1 MRANEI
7 LAESAE
13 QLDEAPVG
21 AFSRLFTNIGAKMG
35 LSGQQIQKQFNDEM
49 IQIRKE
55 LGPLMRQ
62 ADGVNADD
70 FVDFMESKGLGS
82 AARDAIS
89 KVIKGRGKN
98 ARTRQLDA
106 KTIDGL
112 IKNTIS
118 RAYLKQGGGRFS
130 RYGSE
135 EDNAGEFKSSR
146 ANQAPEFKSSSA
158 NKAPDFKSSRSGSQ
172 SGQSEKEKKMK
183 EFIDFFRAMSPEE
196 KEQFRKMRN
205 S

>member
-7 LAESAE
+7 LVESAE

-21 AFSRLFTNIGAKMG
+21 ALSRLFTNIGAKMG

-49 IQIRKE
+49 MQIRKE
-55 LGPLMRQ
+55 IGPLMRQ
-62 ADGVNADD
+62 ADGVNADE
-70 FVDFMESKGLGS
+70 FYDFMNSKGLGS

-89 KVIKGRGKN
+89 KVIRGRGKN
-98 ARTRQLDA
+98 VRTRQLDPT
-106 KTIDGL
+106 TIDEL
-112 IKNTIS
+112 IKYTVS

-146 ANQAPEFKSSSA
+146 ANKAPEFKR
-158 NKAPDFKSSRSGSQ
+158 SRSGSQ
-172 SGQSEKEKKMK
+172 SGQSEKERKMK
-183 EFIDFFRAMSPEE
+183 EFVDFFRAMSPKE
-196 KEQFRKMRN
+196 KKQFEKMMN